1 MPFYYDEDGFAPDAT
16 CFIMTG
22 EHLSFLTAFFNS
34 SLFKYCF
41 KEDFAVLFGGARRL
55 KKIYMN
61 KIPILEVSDDTD
73 SAFRELVLDIQKEYT
88 DEKAKAID
96 NLIFDLYG
104 LTQPER
110 EMIGFIDYH
119 FNNDDLEEEE

>member
-1 MPFYYDEDGFAPDAT
+1 
-16 CFIMTG
+16 
-22 EHLSFLTAFFNS
+22 
-34 SLFKYCF
+34 
-41 KEDFAVLFGGARRL
+41 
-55 KKIYMN
+55 MN

-96 NLIFDLYG
+96 KLIFDLYG

-119 FNNDDLEEEE
+119 FNDDDLEEDE